1 MLVLDGQG
9 IPLGRGDY
17 INLMACWPYCIVLQ
31 YLVKEHKKMSYSLMG
46 ENEMECMADDL
57 REIER
62 QVFMELE
69 GMINDRK
76 QLIFE
81 AVNHC
86 MIAHPPFSLMAS

>member
-1 MLVLDGQG
+1 
-9 IPLGRGDY
+9 
-17 INLMACWPYCIVLQ
+17 
-31 YLVKEHKKMSYSLMG
+31 MG
-46 ENEMECMADDL
+46 ENEMECIADEL
-57 REIER
+57 RAIEW

-86 MIAHPPFSLMAS
+86 MIAHLPFSLMASYAQRNAT